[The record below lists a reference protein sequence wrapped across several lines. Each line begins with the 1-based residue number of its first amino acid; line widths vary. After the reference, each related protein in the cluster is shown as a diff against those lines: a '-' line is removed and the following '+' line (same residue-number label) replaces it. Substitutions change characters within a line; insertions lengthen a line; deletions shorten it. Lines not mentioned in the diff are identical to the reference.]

1 MTAYQSSGSK
11 KSSFHY
17 VLPFWLFWMMLA
29 GFEPATSVVQ
39 TYAIPAATA
48 SILIKKQKEAL
59 NRLLD
64 LKPPVFWSV
73 FILISAFHFF
83 RLELSFHP
91 E

>member
-1 MTAYQSSGSK
+1 
-11 KSSFHY
+11 
-17 VLPFWLFWMMLA
+17 MLA

-48 SILIKKQKEAL
+48 SEFIKKQKEAL
-59 NRLLD
+59 NRFFD

-73 FILISAFHFF
+73 FTLISIFHFF
-83 RLELSFHP
+83 RSELSFHP